1 MHRGYPKARG
11 LSTAHTERCVA
22 RRSDT
27 RAVDT
32 GRVNVGRVNV
42 GNRAPEVESASEL
55 SKASGRHRAT
65 SAVAVSSDHTFSRHS

>member
-27 RAVDT
+27 RPIDT
-32 GRVNVGRVNV
+32 GGVNV

>member
-11 LSTAHTERCVA
+11 LSTAHTERRVA

-32 GRVNVGRVNV
+32 GRVNVR
-42 GNRAPEVESASEL
+42 NRAPEVESASEL